1 MGLHTGIARPN
12 EEGDYHAVAV
22 HQAARICAA
31 AHGGQVLMSA
41 DTARMVRHFLPPEAG
56 LVDRGAFMLN
66 GFDEPERIYQLT
78 HPALRSVF
86 PPLRASPAQ
95 SHNLPDLRLS
105 FVGRKV
111 DSDAI
116 EQMLEDDRLV
126 TLVGPGGAGK
136 TRLAVELGARL
147 AERFEGGV
155 HLCDLSPQ
163 GDPALVPAAM
173 AEALGVR
180 EAAGRDALG
189 DVSEVLGDR
198 EALLLLDSCEHL
210 VAGVAVTVDRL
221 LSDAPKLRVL
231 ATSREPLGVTGEH
244 LWRLGPLDVPA
255 VDDLHEVCD
264 SDAVAL
270 FETRARLGQP
280 AFTVTEA
287 NAAAVAD
294 ICRQLEGLPL
304 AIELV
309 AAQIASLPPS
319 AIADGLRDAP
329 QVLDAPSDRPLDR
342 HRNLEA
348 TVDWSYQL
356 LDDDSR
362 RLLRLLSV
370 FANGFTVEAAR
381 AVADSEDT
389 LSTLT
394 RLVNKSLVVWDPDA
408 SRYRILE
415 SIRTFAR
422 ARLEQAGE
430 ADVAGARHLAWCA
443 SLADDL
449 KAHSRTG
456 ANHEAYDVFNRE
468 LDNFRVAL
476 DWAAKHSSL
485 EASSLAGAV
494 HTDTRRARPDWWVV
508 AVPDRSYYEQ
518 VETDDDIGFPLVPVP
533 RRFRL
538 ESDRATIG
546 RRSIQRGVS
555 PDIDLSAPPTD
566 TGVSHQHAVLDRR
579 PDGTWTIT
587 DPGSTNRTYL
597 NESSEPLPFHQAV
610 PVGESDR
617 IHIGA
622 WTTLTLQRM
631 T

>member
-1 MGLHTGIARPN
+1 
-12 EEGDYHAVAV
+12 
-22 HQAARICAA
+22 
-31 AHGGQVLMSA
+31 MSA
-41 DTARMVRHFLPPEAG
+41 DTARMVRHFLPVEAA

-105 FVGRKV
+105 FVGRKA
-111 DSDAI
+111 DLGAI
-116 EQMLEDDRLV
+116 EQMLDDARLV
-126 TLVGPGGAGK
+126 TLAGPGGAGK

-163 GDPALVPAAM
+163 SDPARIPAAL
-173 AEALGVR
+173 AEALGIR
-180 EAAGRDALG
+180 EAGGPDTLRDVA
-189 DVSEVLGDR
+189 EVLAER
-198 EALLLLDSCEHL
+198 ESLLVLDSCEHL
-210 VAGVAVTVDRL
+210 VDGVAVAVDSL
-221 LSDAPKLRVL
+221 LSEAPELHIL

-244 LWRLGPLDVPA
+244 LWRLGPLDVPE
-255 VDDLHEVCD
+255 VDDPQQVRQ

-270 FETRARLGQP
+270 FEGRARLGQP
-280 AFTVTEA
+280 TFTVTEA

-309 AAQIASLPPS
+309 AAQVASLPPS
-319 AIADGLRDAP
+319 TIAEALRDRPAILEASP
-329 QVLDAPSDRPLDR
+329 DRRLDR

-348 TVDWSYQL
+348 TVDWSYRL
-356 LDDDSR
+356 LDGDSR
-362 RLLRLLSV
+362 QLLRLLSV

-381 AVADSEDT
+381 AVAESEDT
-389 LSTLT
+389 LVTLT

-408 SRYRILE
+408 TRYRILE

-422 ARLEQAGE
+422 ARLDEAGE
-430 ADVAGARHLAWCA
+430 TETAGARHLAWCA
-443 SLADDL
+443 SLADEL
-449 KAHSRTG
+449 KAHSQAG
-456 ANHEAYDVFNRE
+456 GKHEAYDLFDRE

-476 DWAAKHSSL
+476 DWAAKHISVQP
-485 EASSLAGAV
+485 ANLAGVVEA
-494 HTDTRRARPDWWVV
+494 DIEGRAGPDWWMV
-508 AVPDRSYYEQ
+508 AVPDRDYYEQ
-518 VETDDDIGFPLVPVP
+518 VESDDGMAFPLVPIP

-538 ESDRATIG
+538 ETDRVTIG
-546 RRSIQRGVS
+546 RRSVQRGTI

-566 TGVSHQHAVLDRR
+566 TGVSHDHAVLHRR
-579 PDGTWTIT
+579 PDGTWTVT

-597 NESSEPLPFHQAV
+597 NDSADPLPFNEAV
-610 PVGESDR
+610 PVGEHDR

-622 WTTLTLQRM
+622 WTTLTLERL
-631 T
+631 